1 MERLKPSIF
10 KQNPVIKAKAAILT
24 STRDAASML
33 VRGILLENF
42 GFKETDWYFNGNPV
56 FMKNDVLL
64 VTLDVLLIH
73 AEGID
78 ERLDVP
84 FLVAVSKHVS
94 EKGIKALLTH
104 PVGNWGS
111 DASQGGM
118 AFKVSR
124 TSCAALTT
132 SLMTLYEESSSLH
145 GWSVGLE
152 VTHHGPFS
160 TKPLIFVEFGGPENE
175 LNNIK
180 AAEVVAAAAVAA
192 IERPK
197 LLEPA
202 IGFGGG
208 HYAPL
213 FTKLVLSGEYSFGHM
228 IPKYAFPI
236 TKEVVLQAFEMT
248 VEKPEVAVMDWKG
261 IPSVDRQALQSMLEE
276 FGKRVVKKR

>member
-1 MERLKPSIF
+1 M
-10 KQNPVIKAKAAILT
+10 IKAKAAILT
-24 STRDAASML
+24 STKDAASML
-33 VRGILLENF
+33 VRSILLENF
-42 GFKETDWYFNGNPV
+42 GFKETDWCFSGNPV
-56 FMKNDVLL
+56 FMKNDVAL
-64 VTLDVLLIH
+64 VTLEVPLIR

-78 ERLDVP
+78 EMLDVS
-84 FLVAVSKHVS
+84 LIVATSKHVS
-94 EKGIKALLTH
+94 EKGIRALLTH
-104 PVGNWGS
+104 PVGNWGP
-111 DASQGGM
+111 DTSQGGM

-132 SLMTLYEESSSLH
+132 SLMTLYEESSSLR

-160 TKPLIFVEFGGPENE
+160 TKPMIFVEFGGPENE
-175 LNNIK
+175 LNNVD

-213 FTKLVLSGEYSFGHM
+213 FTRLVLSGEYSFGHM
-228 IPKYAFPI
+228 IPKYAFPV
-236 TKEVVLQAFEMT
+236 TKEVMLQAFEMT
-248 VEKPEVAVMDWKG
+248 VEKPEVAVIDWKG
-261 IPSVDRQALQSMLEE
+261 IPSADRQALQSMLEE
-276 FGKRVVKKR
+276 FGKKVVKKK

>member
-1 MERLKPSIF
+1 M
-10 KQNPVIKAKAAILT
+10 IKAKAAILT
-24 STRDAASML
+24 STKDTASML
-33 VRGILLENF
+33 TRKILLENF
-42 GFKETDWYFNGNPV
+42 GFKESDLSFNGNPV
-56 FMKNDVLL
+56 FMRNDAALL
-64 VTLDVLLIH
+64 TLNVPLIH

-78 ERLDVP
+78 EMLNVS
-84 FLVAVSKHVS
+84 LIVAVSKHVS

-104 PVGNWGS
+104 PVGNWGP
-111 DASQGGM
+111 DTRQGGR

-160 TKPLIFVEFGGPENE
+160 TKPIIFVEFGGPENE
-175 LNNIK
+175 LNNIN
-180 AAEVVAAAAVAA
+180 AAEAVAAAAVAA

-213 FTKLVLSGEYSFGHM
+213 FTRLVLSGEYSFGHM
-228 IPKYAFPI
+228 IPKYAFPV
-236 TKEVVLQAFEMT
+236 TKDAVLQAFDMT
-248 VEKPEVAVMDWKG
+248 VEKPNVAVIDWKG
-261 IPSVDRQALQSMLEE
+261 IPATDRQVLQFILEDLE
-276 FGKRVVKKR
+276 KKVVKKK